1 MAGREATDPTIR
13 LTRPIRAAGNGV
25 FMKILKFQAENIKRL
40 VAVEISPDGNLVE
53 ITGKNGQGKT
63 SVLDAILWALAGNKV
78 VQSRPVRDG
87 ADRGHVRLDLGEYI
101 VTKKFKV
108 KEGGDCT
115 ISLTVENRD
124 GAKYSSPQDLLN
136 KFLGDLSFDPL
147 AFSRMK
153 PRDQVAALQALVP
166 GYDFSDAANRAEKLR
181 SERTDVN
188 RRARDLEGR
197 IGGIIIPDGEPAERV
212 SVEGLV
218 VQLQQAIDH
227 NNKVTESQNRA
238 TSLGREIDA
247 LTAMIASKRDEI
259 ARLKEEIK
267 HHELA
272 IEELRDESDWI
283 EVEDLVDI
291 EPIRAQIAAAETTNA
306 KAVRVEEKKRLLE
319 EKAEAEALS
328 TALTKKI
335 KDIAA
340 ASAKAVANANLP
352 VEGLALTDE
361 AVLLNGQPFDQASD
375 AEQLR
380 ASIAIAGAINPTL
393 RVIRVRDGSLLD
405 GDSWKLLADYA
416 EKNDIQIW
424 AEVVDSDRPSA
435 VIIHD
440 GRVAGAPTLEAAE

>member
-1 MAGREATDPTIR
+1 
-13 LTRPIRAAGNGV
+13 
-25 FMKILKFQAENIKRL
+25 MKILKFQAENIKRL